1 VDGIAALPGNRELVD
16 RIRAIADGAPP
27 VAIAECR
34 DTTSFGVGDQTVLDG
49 SYRFELTA
57 DEVKKA
63 GISDQHEIDQDI
75 GLWTW
80 KIADGHW
87 TMTQTA
93 GPDAGTET
101 GPLWI
106 NKNVVIFKWPTN
118 PPESYSWKA
127 DKDGSLTLT
136 PIDVPAGK
144 NAEVQMTLKRW
155 ERIG

>member
-1 VDGIAALPGNRELVD
+1 
-16 RIRAIADGAPP
+16 